1 MALLESVNSLQDL
14 KQLDIAQLDLL
25 CDDLREEIL
34 SVISKNGG
42 HLSSN
47 LGIIETTV
55 ALHYVFDFSS
65 DKLVFDVGHQCYAHK
80 ILTGRKDKFKF
91 VRTKQGITG
100 FPDSFESEYDAFT
113 VGHAGTSISA
123 SLGYLQARD
132 TLGQDYCVVNV
143 VGDGS
148 VVNGLNLEALTATS
162 SKPKNFVV
170 ILNDNGMSISKNKNG
185 LYGYIS
191 KRTMSKG
198 YVNSK
203 RFLSKIFGNSLVTRF
218 LMKVRDFFKRILGKG
233 SWFEEF
239 GFKYVGIVDGNDV
252 KRLVKTL
259 KRVKNV
265 AKHKA
270 VLLHIRTTKGKGF
283 EQAEEHADTY
293 HGVGKNLNLSSS
305 GFSKMVGEK
314 LCDLAQKDE
323 KVVAI
328 CAGMKDGTGLNKFSE
343 KFPKRFYD
351 VGIAEEYAVTLAA
364 GMAKGGLK
372 PIVNIYSTFL
382 QRAYDQ
388 ILHDVCIQNLPVVLC
403 LDRAGFVGE
412 DGKTHQGL
420 FDLSYLSHMPNL
432 TVFAPNDKTELCECL
447 DLALSLSS
455 PVAIRY
461 PKSYVETGSKT
472 EKFDTKYKTII
483 EGSDI
488 SVLTVG
494 PAMLNLAVEFAKKCE
509 KSVEVISAVQV
520 KPLDQETLLKI
531 KDKKIIT
538 LEENVITGGFG
549 SLVNGFYSKNRI
561 SAKVIN
567 LGAQDKFV
575 DTASVS
581 EQLQDND
588 LTIENLIKI
597 SNEN

>member
-1 MALLESVNSLQDL
+1 MSLIDSINNSQDL
-14 KQLDIAQLDLL
+14 KKLNITDLNLL
-25 CDDLREEIL
+25 CDELREEIL

-55 ALHYVFDFSS
+55 ALHSVFDFAT
-65 DKLVFDVGHQCYAHK
+65 DKLIFDVGHQCYAHK
-80 ILTGRKDKFKF
+80 ILTGRKDKFKDI
-91 VRTKQGITG
+91 RTKKGITG
-100 FPDSFESEYDAFT
+100 FPDSAESNYDAFT
-113 VGHAGTSISA
+113 SGHAGTSISA

-148 VVNGLNLEALTATS
+148 VVNGLNLEALTATTT
-162 SKPKNFVV
+162 KPKNFVV

-198 YVNSK
+198 YVNTK
-203 RFLSKIFGNSLVTRF
+203 RFLSKIFGNSIITRF
-218 LMKVRDFFKRILGKG
+218 LMKLRDFSKRILGKG

-239 GFKYVGIVDGNDV
+239 GFKYVGIVDGNDL

-259 KRVKNV
+259 KRVKSV

-283 EQAEEHADTY
+283 EQAEEHADAY
-293 HGVGKNLNLSSS
+293 HGVGKNLKLGCS
-305 GFSKMVGEK
+305 GFSNIVGEK
-314 LCDLAQKDE
+314 LCDLAQKDN
-323 KVVAI
+323 KVVVI
-328 CAGMKDGTGLNKFSE
+328 CAGMKDGTGLNAFSE

-364 GMAKGGLK
+364 GMAKGGIK

-388 ILHDVCIQNLPVVLC
+388 ILHDVCIQNLPVVFC

-432 TVFAPNDKTELCECL
+432 TVFAPNNKEELCECL
-447 DLALSLSS
+447 EKALTLNS

-461 PKSYVETGSKT
+461 PKAYVECEYQTASFN
-472 EKFDTKYKTII
+472 EKYKTIK
-483 EGSDI
+483 EGSDVC
-488 SVLTVG
+488 VLAVG
-494 PAMLNLAVEFAKKCE
+494 PTMLNLAVEFANKCT

-520 KPLDQETLLKI
+520 KPVDEDTLIRI
-531 KDKKIIT
+531 KDKTIIT

-549 SLVNGFYSKNRI
+549 SLVNGFYSAQRI
-561 SAKVIN
+561 NAKVIN
-567 LGAQDKFV
+567 LGAKDKFV
-575 DTASVS
+575 DTASVC

-588 LTIENLIKI
+588 LTVENLLKI
-597 SNEN
+597 SNEL